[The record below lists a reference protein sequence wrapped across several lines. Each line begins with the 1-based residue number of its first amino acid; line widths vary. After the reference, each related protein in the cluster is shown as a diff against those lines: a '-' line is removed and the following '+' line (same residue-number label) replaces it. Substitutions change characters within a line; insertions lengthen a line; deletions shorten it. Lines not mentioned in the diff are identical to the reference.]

1 MIIVCVLFCV
11 VLGFS
16 LCGLVL
22 GFGGRFWV
30 LLTLLCG
37 FVVWVFVRGCLG
49 MFVDC
54 GHCCGLCLCLF
65 GVWCLLCGCG

>member
-1 MIIVCVLFCV
+1 MFVVVIVYVLVCV
-11 VLGFS
+11 VLSFS

-37 FVVWVFVRGCLG
+37 FVV
-49 MFVDC
+49 
-54 GHCCGLCLCLF
+54 
-65 GVWCLLCGCG
+65 